1 MLSTRSPR
9 RRSSQTVRLAI
20 VAIAATV
27 SIAACGSSTA
37 TSGLSLGPT
46 SAPTAAA
53 PAGSPSTGSSSVASA
68 GPTATAGTG
77 ATTTASPGSSPGAT
91 TAPFATGAPSV
102 TGSATACSAPLPS
115 PGPSNARPAAPSG
128 PAPAIALKVVA
139 TGLSAPLG
147 IVSSADGT
155 GRLFIVEQ
163 TGQILVLKNGAVLA
177 TPFLDISSQISEGGE
192 QGLLGLAFHP
202 QYACSGR
209 FFVDYTDRD
218 GNTVVAEYHVSATDP
233 DRADPQPTAHILHV
247 AQPFPNHNGGEV
259 LFGPDGMLYIGLG
272 DGGSEGDP
280 MGNGQRTDTL
290 LGKLLRIDVDH
301 PSGGRAYGIP
311 AGNPFADGTKGR
323 PEIEA
328 YGLRNP
334 WRFSFDRLTGDLWIG
349 DVGQDRW
356 EEVDEVIGGN
366 AAGLNFGWKV
376 MEADHCYPGDTC
388 DQTGLTLPVA
398 EYDHNTGD
406 CAVIGGYVYR
416 GSAIPGMGGRYLFG
430 DECSGRI
437 RVLTPGPDAA
447 NTSILLSTNLQLTSF
462 GQDDQGELYVAAG
475 TAGEILE
482 IVATN

>member
-1 MLSTRSPR
+1 
-9 RRSSQTVRLAI
+9 V
-20 VAIAATV
+20 
-27 SIAACGSSTA
+27 
-37 TSGLSLGPT
+37 
-46 SAPTAAA
+46 
-53 PAGSPSTGSSSVASA
+53 VAS
-68 GPTATAGTG
+68 
-77 ATTTASPGSSPGAT
+77 
-91 TAPFATGAPSV
+91 
-102 TGSATACSAPLPS
+102 
-115 PGPSNARPAAPSG
+115 
-128 PAPAIALKVVA
+128 
-139 TGLSAPLG
+139 GLSAPLG
-147 IVSSADGT
+147 IISSGDAT

-163 TGQILVLKNGAVLA
+163 TGQVLVLTNGSVLP
-177 TPFLDISSQISEGGE
+177 TPFLDISSQVSTGGE

-202 QYACSGR
+202 QYACNGR

-233 DRADPQPTAHILHV
+233 DRANPQPITEILHV
-247 AQPFPNHNGGEV
+247 DQPFPNHNGGEV
-259 LFGPDGMLYIGLG
+259 LFGPDGMLYVGLG

-280 MGNGQRTDTL
+280 MGNGQRLDTL

-311 AGNPFADGTKGR
+311 GDNPFADGTKGR
-323 PEIEA
+323 PEIDA

-334 WRFSFDRLTGDLWIG
+334 WRFSVDRATGDLWIG
-349 DVGQDRW
+349 DVGQDRF
-356 EEVDEVIGGN
+356 EEVDEVIGGR
-366 AAGLNFGWKV
+366 AAGLNFGWNR
-376 MEADHCYPGDTC
+376 MEADHCYPSDTC

-398 EYDHNTGD
+398 EYDHSTGD

-416 GSAIPGMGGRYLFG
+416 GTAIPGLAGRYLFG

-447 NTSILLSTNLQLTSF
+447 NASILLNTNLQLTSF